1 MEKMITVRY
10 GEIAIKGK
18 NRSQF
23 ENTLIQNIKNALQG
37 EGFSKIEKKE
47 KRLLVFLKPEARI
60 DMIAEKL
67 KNVFGIEWFSIAFST
82 VKDLEEIKKLVLEQS
97 VIYKDRTIKVNAKRS
112 DKTFQINSMEIN
124 KQIGEVLY
132 NNGFKIDVK
141 NPQVMINLE
150 ILRNRANVFFDKIPG
165 LGGLPVGCSGKVLC
179 LLSGGIDSPVASFL
193 MMKRGCEVDFLHVH
207 PLASNEQV
215 KNSKIPKIVEKLDY
229 YFQKKSKLFVV
240 SYTEFYK
247 KTFGINSKDTR
258 NELVLFR
265 RFIIKLANKIAK
277 QYNYLGIVTGDS
289 IAQVASQTLENL
301 MVTSGMSE
309 IPLYRP
315 LLTYDKKEIINIA
328 EKIGTYKISLEEY
341 RDCCSL
347 VANKHPATKAKIEDI
362 ERLEENI
369 EIEKIVS
376 DTLEKIAIF

>member
-10 GEIAIKGK
+10 GEIAIKGR

-23 ENTLIQNIKNALQG
+23 ENTLIQNIKNALHG
-37 EGFSKIEKKE
+37 ENFSKIEKKE
-47 KRLLVFLKPEARI
+47 KRLLIFLKPDARI
-60 DMIAEKL
+60 DVIAEKL

-82 VKDLEEIKKLVLEQS
+82 IRDLEEIKKLVLEQS
-97 VIYKDRTIKVNAKRS
+97 IIYKDRTIKVNAKRS
-112 DKTFQINSMEIN
+112 DKTFPINSMEIN
-124 KQIGEVLY
+124 KQVGEVLY

-141 NPQVMINLE
+141 KPQLTINIE
-150 ILRNRANVFFDKIPG
+150 ILRNRANIFFDKIPG

-207 PLASNEQV
+207 PLASNDEV
-215 KNSKIPKIVEKLDY
+215 KKSKIVKIVEKLRQY
-229 YFQKKSKLFVV
+229 SQRRSKLFIVP
-240 SYTEFYK
+240 YTEFYK
-247 KTFGINSKDTR
+247 KTFDISSRDAR

-265 RFIIKLANKIAK
+265 RFIIKLANKIAM
-277 QYNYLGIVTGDS
+277 QHGYLGVVTGDS

-301 MVTSGMSE
+301 MATNNISE

-315 LLTYDKKEIINIA
+315 LLTYDKKEIIEIA
-328 EKIGTYKISLEEY
+328 EKIGTYMISLEEY

-347 VANKHPATKAKIEDI
+347 VANKHPATKAKLEDI
-362 ERLEENI
+362 ERLEESIGI
-369 EIEKIVS
+369 EEIVS
-376 DTLEKIAIF
+376 DTFKKMEVV